1 MPQMAPMSWSLLF
14 IFFTLMLMIIATLN
28 FFLYMPKTS
37 KGLSESSVSSSSKNW
52 KW

>member
-14 IFFTLMLMIIATLN
+14 IFFTSILLIIATLN

-37 KGLSESSVSSSSKNW
+37 EKSLESSMMPTSKNW